1 MPMTAEDTEE
11 TIEQVAN
18 EALTRVTEEI
28 EAYVSERALKS
39 IAIAIAFVVGIV
51 FGKLVL

>member
-11 TIEQVAN
+11 TIEQVAT

-39 IAIAIAFVVGIV
+39 IAIAFVVGIV